1 MEVQTTVWAT
11 HKNTWTQQTRGDG
24 ADKTFHR
31 TCQHNKKVTTFENT
45 WLCTCNQYRFEKY
58 VRSFVWCIFL
68 FFFFLSLH
76 KFNSIT
82 SYSIILYH
90 NYLNKEIFRKD
101 LQSVLIFRVHK
112 FKRPVGFLKHPCE
125 QCSSLLDISSVSLET
140 CYSFLRF
147 DVIIFHSAIFL
158 PIFNF
163 TIITRHNVMTCDLES
178 HNIAINVVWA
188 CDNHTCGVFFNG
200 RPG

>member
-1 MEVQTTVWAT
+1 MKIHDCAHAINTDL
-11 HKNTWTQQTRGDG
+11 KNMFAR
-24 ADKTFHR
+24 
-31 TCQHNKKVTTFENT
+31 
-45 WLCTCNQYRFEKY
+45 LY
-58 VRSFVWCIFL
+58 V
-68 FFFFLSLH
+68 FFFF
-76 KFNSIT
+76 FFFWVFTNSILLRHT
-82 SYSIILYH
+82 PLSCYH

-178 HNIAINVVWA
+178 DNIAINVVLA
-188 CDNHTCGVFFNG
+188 CDNHTCGVFLNG